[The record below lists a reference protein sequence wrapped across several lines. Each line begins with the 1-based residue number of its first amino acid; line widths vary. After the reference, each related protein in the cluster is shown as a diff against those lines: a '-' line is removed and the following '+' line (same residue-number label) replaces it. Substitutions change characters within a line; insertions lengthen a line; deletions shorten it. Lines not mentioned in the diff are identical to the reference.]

1 MVTSRR
7 LFLTGILAA
16 LTGLPLLTR
25 TSSSQPVA
33 GQRVVVVGAGIAGLA
48 AARTLADAGFSVT
61 VLEAGNRIGGRLHT
75 DRSLGA
81 PLDLGASWIHGT
93 RSNPIAALAQRFAQP
108 MFEWDYDN
116 EEVFDLTGNGGRA
129 VERFE
134 TFANA
139 LEDFLD
145 DTETSLN
152 RISAANAI
160 EKIRRQR
167 ALSTLTD
174 AELGFM
180 AHILL
185 EQEFAAPASDL
196 SLAAV
201 EEGGAFDGPDAV
213 LPQGYDKIAFGVADG
228 LTIQTETVVN
238 QIDHSQRGV
247 SVRTENGVLEA
258 DFAICAV
265 SLGVLKAGDIV
276 FSPGLPDNKR
286 NAVSSLRM
294 GLLDK
299 IYLSFPETFWDE
311 TVHNFGRIS
320 GKPDTF
326 AFWPNLSP
334 VTGKPIL
341 CALNVGEFA
350 QELEKLS
357 EENRRQVAFEALQ
370 TMFGRDIPPP
380 DASISSTWQQ
390 NERTRGSYS
399 FLPVGVEPRARKA
412 LAADL
417 NGRVFFAGEAT
428 AQDYPATV
436 HGAWLSG
443 QRSARDV
450 IASAR

>member
-25 TSSSQPVA
+25 KSSSQPVA

-93 RSNPIAALAQRFAQP
+93 RSNPITALAQRFAQP

-145 DTETSLN
+145 DTETSLT

-185 EQEFAAPASDL
+185 EQEFAAPVSDL

-201 EEGGAFDGPDAV
+201 EEGGAFEGPDAV
-213 LPQGYDKIAFGVADG
+213 LPQGYDKIALGVAEG

-294 GLLDK
+294 GVLDK
-299 IYLSFPETFWDE
+299 IYLSFPEAFWDE

-326 AFWPNLSP
+326 TYWPNLSP

-350 QELEKLS
+350 QNLEKLG
-357 EENRRQVAFEALQ
+357 EENRRQAAFEALQ

-380 DASISSTWQQ
+380 DASISSAWQQ

-443 QRSARDV
+443 QRAARDV

>member
-16 LTGLPLLTR
+16 LTGLPLSAR
-25 TSSSQPVA
+25 KSSSQPLA

-75 DRSLGA
+75 DRSLGV

-93 RSNPIAALAQRFAQP
+93 RSNPITALAQRFAQP

-129 VERFE
+129 VERFA

-145 DTETSLN
+145 DTETSLT

-167 ALSTLTD
+167 ALSSLTD

-185 EQEFAAPASDL
+185 EQEFAATVSDL

-201 EEGGAFDGPDAV
+201 EEGGAFKGPDAV
-213 LPQGYDKIAFGVADG
+213 LPQGYDKIALGVAEG

-294 GLLDK
+294 GVLDK
-299 IYLSFPETFWDE
+299 IYLSFPEAFWDE

-326 AFWPNLSP
+326 TYWPNLSP

-350 QELEKLS
+350 QNLETLS
-357 EENRRQVAFEALQ
+357 EENRRQAAFEALQ

-380 DASISSTWQQ
+380 DASISSAWQQ

-399 FLPVGVEPRARKA
+399 FLPIGVEPRARKA

-443 QRSARDV
+443 QRAARDV

>member
-25 TSSSQPVA
+25 KSSSQPVA

-75 DRSLGA
+75 DRSLGV

-93 RSNPIAALAQRFAQP
+93 RSNPITALAQRFAQP

-145 DTETSLN
+145 DTETSLT

-167 ALSTLTD
+167 ALSSLTD

-201 EEGGAFDGPDAV
+201 EEGGAFEGPDAV
-213 LPQGYDKIAFGVADG
+213 LPQGYDKIPLGVAEG

-294 GLLDK
+294 GVLDK
-299 IYLSFPETFWDE
+299 IYLSFPEAFWDE

-326 AFWPNLSP
+326 TYWPNLSP

-350 QELEKLS
+350 QNLEKLG
-357 EENRRQVAFEALQ
+357 EENRRQAAFEALQ

-380 DASISSTWQQ
+380 DASISSAWQQ

-443 QRSARDV
+443 QRAARDV

>member
-25 TSSSQPVA
+25 KSSSQPVA

-75 DRSLGA
+75 DRSLGV

-93 RSNPIAALAQRFAQP
+93 RSNPITALAQRFAQP

-145 DTETSLN
+145 DTETSLT

-167 ALSTLTD
+167 ALSSLTD

-201 EEGGAFDGPDAV
+201 EEGGAFEGPDAV
-213 LPQGYDKIAFGVADG
+213 LPQGYDKIALGVAEG

-294 GLLDK
+294 GVLDK
-299 IYLSFPETFWDE
+299 IYLSFPEAFWDE

-326 AFWPNLSP
+326 TYWPNLSP

-350 QELEKLS
+350 QNLEKLG
-357 EENRRQVAFEALQ
+357 EENRRQAAFEALQ

-380 DASISSTWQQ
+380 DASISSAWQQ

-443 QRSARDV
+443 QRAARDV